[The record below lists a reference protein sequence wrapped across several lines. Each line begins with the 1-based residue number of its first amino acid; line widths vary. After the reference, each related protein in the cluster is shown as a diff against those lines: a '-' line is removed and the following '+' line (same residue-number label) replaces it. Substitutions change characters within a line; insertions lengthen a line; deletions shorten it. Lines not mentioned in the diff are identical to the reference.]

1 MKMKKTYLLYC
12 ILDNSKGN
20 AFKNVK
26 NFIILTGENK
36 FLVTIFPLKIKKGSP
51 KRKALELRLEG

>member
-1 MKMKKTYLLYC
+1 LYC